1 MRKKK
6 IHFVGIKGVG
16 VAPLAIIA
24 KEAGFTVSGCDIEEE
39 FITDES
45 LSKAGIIPQVGFD
58 PLHVKGIDLVI
69 TTGAHGG
76 FDNPEVKEAKKI
88 GIDIWTQGEAVGEF
102 MSGEIFGKALEGV
115 SVAGSHG
122 KTTTTAMIATILSTS
137 GLDPSFL
144 IGTANAA
151 SLPNAGHFG
160 KGNIFVA
167 EADEYSTEPKYD
179 KTPKFLW
186 QKPNILVI
194 TNIELDHPDLFDN
207 IEQLSGEFLKFAKQ
221 IDGKVVACL
230 DDPQVRKLRKEVGEK
245 MITYGFAKDADFV
258 VKKISP
264 NKDGLF
270 FWVENKG
277 TSIGEFMLNVTG
289 EHNALNAL
297 AAVITCIELGVSIEA
312 IKKGLISFKGTKRRF
327 EFIKELETGALLFDD
342 YAHHPTEIDK
352 TLLAFKQSYPDKKI
366 LCIFQ
371 PHTYSRTKKLFE
383 QFSKSFDKA
392 DRTVFADIYSSL
404 REEKDLS
411 VSSEMLCNSLKQRG
425 KESYYFPKLSN
436 VVEYVVSQNLDS
448 NWLVVTMGAGDIYK
462 IKDSLS

>member
-1 MRKKK
+1 MKKKK

-45 LSKAGIIPQVGFD
+45 LSKAGIVPQVGFD
-58 PLHVKGIDLVI
+58 PIHVKDSDLVI

-76 FDNPEVKEAKKI
+76 YDNPEVVEAKRLAI
-88 GIDIWTQGEAVGEF
+88 EVWTQGEAVGEF
-102 MSGEIFGKALEGV
+102 MKGNFLGKAMEGV

-122 KTTTTAMIATILSTS
+122 KTTTTAMIATILSS
-137 GLDPSFL
+137 AGLNPSFL

-160 KGNIFVA
+160 KGSIFVA

-186 QKPNILVI
+186 QRPKILVI
-194 TNIELDHPDLFDN
+194 TNIELDHPDLFEN
-207 IEQLSGEFLKFAKQ
+207 VAQLSSAFLKFAKQ
-221 IDGKVVACL
+221 TDGKVISCL
-230 DDPQVRKLRKEVGEK
+230 DDTEVRKLKK
-245 MITYGFAKDADFV
+245 DIDNMITYGFSKDADFV
-258 VKKISP
+258 VEKISHK
-264 NKDGLF
+264 KDGLF
-270 FWVENKG
+270 FWVKNKG
-277 TSIGEFMLNVTG
+277 TSLGEFMLNVTG

-297 AAVITCIELGVSIEA
+297 AAIITCIELGVSIDA
-312 IKKGLISFKGTKRRF
+312 IKKGLIYFKGTKRRF
-327 EFIKELETGALLFDD
+327 EYIKELESGALLFDD
-342 YAHHPTEIDK
+342 YAHHPTEIEK
-352 TLLAFKQSYPDKKI
+352 TLQAFRQSYLDKKI

-392 DRTVFADIYSSL
+392 DRTIFADIYSSL

-411 VSSEMLCNSLKQRG
+411 VSSEMLSNSLKTRG
-425 KESYYFPKLSN
+425 KEAYYFPKLSD
-436 VVEYVVSQNLDS
+436 VVEYVVSQNLDN

-462 IKDSLS
+462 IKDFLN

>member
-24 KEAGFTVSGCDIEEE
+24 KEAGFIVSGCDIEEE

-45 LSKAGIIPQVGFD
+45 LSKAGIVPQVGFD
-58 PLHVKGIDLVI
+58 PIHVKDADLVI

-76 FDNPEVKEAKKI
+76 YDNPEVVEAKRLGTKV
-88 GIDIWTQGEAVGEF
+88 WTQGEAVGEF
-102 MSGEIFGKALEGV
+102 MKGDILGKAMEGV

-122 KTTTTAMIATILSTS
+122 KTTTTAMIATILGSA
-137 GLDPSFL
+137 GLEPSFL

-151 SLPNAGHFG
+151 SLPNAGHYG
-160 KGNIFVA
+160 KGRIFVA

-186 QKPNILVI
+186 QRPKILVI

-207 IEQLSGEFLKFAKQ
+207 VEQLSSAFLKFAKQ
-221 IDGKVVACL
+221 TEGKVIACL
-230 DDPQVRKLRKEVGEK
+230 DDGEVRKLKKEVGN
-245 MITYGFAKDADFV
+245 MITYGFSKDADFV
-258 VKKISP
+258 IDKISHK
-264 NKDGLF
+264 KDGLF
-270 FWVENKG
+270 FWVENNG
-277 TSIGEFMLNVTG
+277 TSLGEFMLNVTG

-297 AAVITCIELGVSIEA
+297 AAIITCIELGVSIEA

-327 EFIKELETGALLFDD
+327 EFIKELESGALLFDD
-342 YAHHPTEIDK
+342 YAHHPTEIEK
-352 TLLAFKQSYPDKKI
+352 TLHAFKQSYPDKKI

-392 DRTVFADIYSSL
+392 DRTIFADIYSSL

-411 VSSEMLCNSLKQRG
+411 VSSEMLSNSLKARG
-425 KESYYFPKLSN
+425 KDAYYFPKLSD
-436 VVEYVVSQNLDS
+436 VVEYVVSQNFDN

-462 IKDSLS
+462 IEDSLN

>member
-24 KEAGFTVSGCDIEEE
+24 KEAGFAVSGCDIEEE

-45 LSKAGIIPQVGFD
+45 LSKAEIVPQVGFD
-58 PLHVKGIDLVI
+58 PIHVKDADLVI

-76 FDNPEVKEAKKI
+76 YDNPEVVEAKRL
-88 GIDIWTQGEAVGEF
+88 GIKVWTQGEAVGEF
-102 MSGEIFGKALEGV
+102 MKGDILGKAMEGV
-115 SVAGSHG
+115 AVAGSHG
-122 KTTTTAMIATILSTS
+122 KTTTTAMIATILSS
-137 GLDPSFL
+137 AGLEPSFL

-151 SLPNAGHFG
+151 SLPNAGHYG
-160 KGNIFVA
+160 KGRIFVA

-186 QKPNILVI
+186 QRPKILVI

-207 IEQLSGEFLKFAKQ
+207 IEQLSSAFLKFAKQ
-221 IDGKVVACL
+221 TEGKVIACL
-230 DDPQVRKLRKEVGEK
+230 DDGEVRKLKKEVVN
-245 MITYGFAKDADFV
+245 MITYGFSKDADFV
-258 VKKISP
+258 VDKISHK
-264 NKDGLF
+264 KDGLF
-270 FWVENKG
+270 FWVENNG
-277 TSIGEFMLNVTG
+277 TSLGEFMLNVTG

-297 AAVITCIELGVSIEA
+297 AAIITCIELGVSIEA

-327 EFIKELETGALLFDD
+327 EFIKELESGALLFDD
-342 YAHHPTEIDK
+342 YAHHPTEIEK
-352 TLLAFKQSYPDKKI
+352 TLQAFKQSYPDKKI

-392 DRTVFADIYSSL
+392 DRTIFADIYSSL

-411 VSSEMLCNSLKQRG
+411 VSSEMLSNSLKARG
-425 KESYYFPKLSN
+425 KDAYYFPKLSD
-436 VVEYVVSQNLDS
+436 VVEYVVSQNFDN

-462 IKDSLS
+462 IEDSLN